1 MSNKFA
7 RKLAKYLAIILA
19 AAMIAGLFFMFMPS
33 LLAEGETDET
43 LKSKERDEEEL
54 NIKEIANKYIY
65 QIEELIRRYKD
76 RPGYHKAV
84 KALKD
89 YMMKIDLNNLKVD
102 ELKSLID
109 NFGIDKS
116 EMKKNPVFVG
126 DGSELFRP
134 ADNLNRAEFA
144 TIVLRLMKVDFD
156 KSEIWYDAVMKKAKE
171 VGFMKG
177 DEFGNMR
184 PNDNITLGEAITVLA
199 RFKNIGEAIGNTVG
213 VPEKHWSRGFMQK
226 AFIEGWLK
234 RLENVKNPDRAI
246 RRDEVAALM
255 TKVRGLKIDKNDID
269 QNIAIYKTYKDVGK
283 KNPYYYDIIENSN

>member
-126 DGSELFRP
+126 DSSELFRP

-269 QNIAIYKTYKDVGK
+269 QNIAIYKLSL
-283 KNPYYYDIIENSN
+283 IHI

>member
-1 MSNKFA
+1 
-7 RKLAKYLAIILA
+7 
-19 AAMIAGLFFMFMPS
+19 MIAGLFFMFMPS

-126 DGSELFRP
+126 DSSELFRP

-213 VPEKHWSRGFMQK
+213 VPEKHWSRGYMQK

>member
-7 RKLAKYLAIILA
+7 KKLAKYLSIILA
-19 AAMIAGLFFMFMPS
+19 VAMIAGLFFMFMPS
-33 LLAEGETDET
+33 AMSAGETDET
-43 LKSKERDEEEL
+43 TKKDEREDEE
-54 NIKEIANKYIY
+54 IDRKEIPNKYIY
-65 QIEELIRRYKD
+65 QIEELIRKYKNK
-76 RPGYHKAV
+76 PGYHKAV
-84 KALKD
+84 RALKE
-89 YMMKIDLNNLKVD
+89 YMMNLNFNNLNIE

-109 NFGIDKS
+109 NFGYDKS
-116 EMKKNPVFVG
+116 ETSKHPVFIG
-126 DGSELFRP
+126 DGSQLFRP

-171 VGFMKG
+171 IGFIKG

-184 PNDNITLGEAITVLA
+184 PKDNITLGEAITVLA
-199 RFKNIGEAIGNTVG
+199 RFKSIGEAIGNTVG
-213 VPEKHWSRGFMQK
+213 VPENHWSRGFMQK

-234 RLENVKNPDRAI
+234 RIENVKNPDRAI

-269 QNIAIYKTYKDVGK
+269 ENIAIYKTYKDVGK

>member
-7 RKLAKYLAIILA
+7 KKLAKYLSIILA
-19 AAMIAGLFFMFMPS
+19 VAMIAGLFFMFMPS
-33 LLAEGETDET
+33 AMSAGETDET
-43 LKSKERDEEEL
+43 TKKDEREDEE
-54 NIKEIANKYIY
+54 IDRKEIANKYIY
-65 QIEELIRRYKD
+65 QIEELIRKYKNK
-76 RPGYHKAV
+76 PGYHKAV
-84 KALKD
+84 RALKE
-89 YMMKIDLNNLKVD
+89 YMMNLNFNNLNIE

-109 NFGIDKS
+109 NFGYDKS
-116 EMKKNPVFVG
+116 ETSKHPVFIG
-126 DGSELFRP
+126 DGSQLFRP
-134 ADNLNRAEFA
+134 EDNLNRAEFA

-171 VGFMKG
+171 VGFIKG

-184 PNDNITLGEAITVLA
+184 PKDNITLGEAITVLA
-199 RFKNIGEAIGNTVG
+199 RFKSIGEAIGNTVG
-213 VPEKHWSRGFMQK
+213 VPENHWSRGFMQK

-234 RLENVKNPDRAI
+234 RIENVKNPDRAI

-269 QNIAIYKTYKDVGK
+269 KNIAIYKTYKDVGK

>member
-33 LLAEGETDET
+33 LLADGETDET

-126 DGSELFRP
+126 DSSELFRP
-134 ADNLNRAEFA
+134 ADNLNRAEFV

>member
-1 MSNKFA
+1 
-7 RKLAKYLAIILA
+7 
-19 AAMIAGLFFMFMPS
+19 
-33 LLAEGETDET
+33 
-43 LKSKERDEEEL
+43 
-54 NIKEIANKYIY
+54 
-65 QIEELIRRYKD
+65 
-76 RPGYHKAV
+76 
-84 KALKD
+84 
-89 YMMKIDLNNLKVD
+89 MKIDLNNLKVD

-126 DGSELFRP
+126 DSSELFRP

-177 DEFGNMR
+177 DKFGNMR

>member
-19 AAMIAGLFFMFMPS
+19 VAMIAGLFFMFMPS

-126 DGSELFRP
+126 DSSELFRP

>member
-7 RKLAKYLAIILA
+7 KKLAKYLSIILA
-19 AAMIAGLFFMFMPS
+19 VAMIAGLFFMFMPS
-33 LLAEGETDET
+33 AMSAGETDET
-43 LKSKERDEEEL
+43 TKKDEREDEE
-54 NIKEIANKYIY
+54 IDRKEIANKYIY
-65 QIEELIRRYKD
+65 QIEELIRKYKNK
-76 RPGYHKAV
+76 PGYHKAV
-84 KALKD
+84 RALKE
-89 YMMKIDLNNLKVD
+89 YMMNLNFNNLNIE

-109 NFGIDKS
+109 NFGYDKS
-116 EMKKNPVFVG
+116 ETSKHPVFIG
-126 DGSELFRP
+126 DGSQLFRP

-171 VGFMKG
+171 VGFIKG

-184 PNDNITLGEAITVLA
+184 PKDNITLGEAITVLA
-199 RFKNIGEAIGNTVG
+199 RFKSIGEAIGNTVG
-213 VPEKHWSRGFMQK
+213 VPENHWSRGFMQK

-234 RLENVKNPDRAI
+234 RIENVKNPDRAI

-269 QNIAIYKTYKDVGK
+269 KNIAIYKTYKDVGK

>member
-126 DGSELFRP
+126 DSSELFRP

-156 KSEIWYDAVMKKAKE
+156 KSEIWYDAVMKKAKV

>member
-126 DGSELFRP
+126 DSSELFRP

-156 KSEIWYDAVMKKAKE
+156 KSEIWYDAVMKKVKE

>member
-76 RPGYHKAV
+76 RPGYYKAV

-126 DGSELFRP
+126 DSSELFRP

-184 PNDNITLGEAITVLA
+184 PNYNITLGEAITVLA

>member
-76 RPGYHKAV
+76 IPGYHKAV

-126 DGSELFRP
+126 DSSELFRP

>member
-76 RPGYHKAV
+76 RPGYYKAV

-126 DGSELFRP
+126 DSSELFRP

-199 RFKNIGEAIGNTVG
+199 RLKNIGEAIGNTVG

-255 TKVRGLKIDKNDID
+255 TKVRGFKIDKNDID

>member
-33 LLAEGETDET
+33 LLAEGEADET

-126 DGSELFRP
+126 DSSELFRP

>member
-7 RKLAKYLAIILA
+7 KKLAKYLAIILA

-126 DGSELFRP
+126 DSSELFRP

>member
-126 DGSELFRP
+126 DISELFRP

>member
-43 LKSKERDEEEL
+43 LKSKERDEDEL

-76 RPGYHKAV
+76 RPGYYKAV

-126 DGSELFRP
+126 DSSELFRP

>member
-76 RPGYHKAV
+76 RPGYYKAV

-126 DGSELFRP
+126 DSSELFRP

-226 AFIEGWLK
+226 AFFEGWLN
-234 RLENVKNPDRAI
+234 RLENVKNRDRAI

>member
-116 EMKKNPVFVG
+116 EIKKNPVFVG
-126 DGSELFRP
+126 DSSELFRP

>member
-126 DGSELFRP
+126 DSSELFRP

-171 VGFMKG
+171 VGFIKG

>member
-126 DGSELFRP
+126 DSSELFRP

-246 RRDEVAALM
+246 RRDEVAAIM

>member
-33 LLAEGETDET
+33 LHAEGETDET

-126 DGSELFRP
+126 DSSELFRP

-184 PNDNITLGEAITVLA
+184 PNDNITLGEAITILA

>member
-76 RPGYHKAV
+76 RPGYYKAV

-126 DGSELFRP
+126 DSSELFRP

-269 QNIAIYKTYKDVGK
+269 QNIVIYKTYKDVGK

>member
-33 LLAEGETDET
+33 LLADGETDET

-126 DGSELFRP
+126 DSSEPVSYTHL
-134 ADNLNRAEFA
+134 
-144 TIVLRLMKVDFD
+144 
-156 KSEIWYDAVMKKAKE
+156 
-171 VGFMKG
+171 
-177 DEFGNMR
+177 
-184 PNDNITLGEAITVLA
+184 
-199 RFKNIGEAIGNTVG
+199 
-213 VPEKHWSRGFMQK
+213 
-226 AFIEGWLK
+226 
-234 RLENVKNPDRAI
+234 
-246 RRDEVAALM
+246 
-255 TKVRGLKIDKNDID
+255 
-269 QNIAIYKTYKDVGK
+269 
-283 KNPYYYDIIENSN
+283 

>member
-7 RKLAKYLAIILA
+7 KKLAKYLSIILA
-19 AAMIAGLFFMFMPS
+19 VAMIAGLFFMFMPS
-33 LLAEGETDET
+33 AMSAGETDET
-43 LKSKERDEEEL
+43 TKKDEREDEE
-54 NIKEIANKYIY
+54 IDRKEIANKYIY
-65 QIEELIRRYKD
+65 QIEELIRKYKNK
-76 RPGYHKAV
+76 PGYHKAV
-84 KALKD
+84 KALKE
-89 YMMKIDLNNLKVD
+89 YMMNLNFNNLNIE

-109 NFGIDKS
+109 NFGYDKS
-116 EMKKNPVFVG
+116 ETSKHPVFIG
-126 DGSELFRP
+126 DGSQLFRP

-171 VGFMKG
+171 VGFIKG

-184 PNDNITLGEAITVLA
+184 PKDNITLGEAITVLA
-199 RFKNIGEAIGNTVG
+199 RFKSIGEAIGNTVG
-213 VPEKHWSRGFMQK
+213 VPENHWSRGFMQK

-234 RLENVKNPDRAI
+234 RIENVKNPDRAI

-269 QNIAIYKTYKDVGK
+269 KNIAIYKTYKDVGK

>member
-126 DGSELFRP
+126 DSSELFRP

-177 DEFGNMR
+177 NEFGNMR

>member
-7 RKLAKYLAIILA
+7 KKLAKYLSIILA
-19 AAMIAGLFFMFMPS
+19 VAMIAGLFFMFMPS
-33 LLAEGETDET
+33 AMSAGETDET
-43 LKSKERDEEEL
+43 TKKDEREDEE
-54 NIKEIANKYIY
+54 IDRKEIANKYIY
-65 QIEELIRRYKD
+65 QIEELIRKYKNK
-76 RPGYHKAV
+76 PGYHKAV
-84 KALKD
+84 RALKE
-89 YMMKIDLNNLKVD
+89 YMMNLNFNNLNIE

-109 NFGIDKS
+109 NFGYDKS
-116 EMKKNPVFVG
+116 ETSKHPVFIG
-126 DGSELFRP
+126 DGSQLFRP

-171 VGFMKG
+171 IGFIKG

-184 PNDNITLGEAITVLA
+184 PKDNITLGEAITVLA
-199 RFKNIGEAIGNTVG
+199 RFKSIGEAIGNTVG
-213 VPEKHWSRGFMQK
+213 VPENHWSRGYMQK

-234 RLENVKNPDRAI
+234 RIENVKNPDRAI

-269 QNIAIYKTYKDVGK
+269 KNIAIYKTYKDVGK

>member
-126 DGSELFRP
+126 DSSELFRP

-255 TKVRGLKIDKNDID
+255 TKVRDLKIDKNDID